1 MQGTRNKKNTING
14 IPLLNRWSNGKNQPR
29 GQSILTT
36 LCQLSARQLDRMVIG
51 SGILVQ

>member
-1 MQGTRNKKNTING
+1 MQGTRNKNNTINC
-14 IPLLNRWSNGKNQPR
+14 IPLLNRWSNGKNQPG

-36 LCQLSARQLDRMVIG
+36 LSARQLDRIVIG